1 MNLKRKIVSEVTISA
16 SPSSIKSGAN
26 GLVSCEVRA
35 SDAGTGIQWFKG
47 DSTTP
52 LTSDDSAYTISTT
65 MATSTESDGKTML
78 STSDL
83 SILTFESGDVDSYS
97 CRADYN
103 DPILD
108 DDSAEQA
115 MAILGEFS
123 SL

>member
-1 MNLKRKIVSEVTISA
+1 MRANDV
-16 SPSSIKSGAN
+16 GA
-26 GLVSCEVRA
+26 
-35 SDAGTGIQWFKG
+35 GIQWFKG
-47 DSTTP
+47 DGTTP

-65 MATSTESDGKTML
+65 MATDFESDGKTKL

-83 SILTFESGDVDSYS
+83 SILTFESADVASYS

-108 DDSAEQA
+108 DDSSEQA